1 MENKIKSKS
10 KVKMVWSISLIILI
24 LQFLIEHFWGLQLLI
39 LSLNANF
46 IRLILIFN
54 LLVSPIYFFNYNKYK
69 LLKKIYG
76 ILSVICSIFI
86 IYLYMFMLSGNK
98 YFYFQTPYKS
108 NSRNLIVEETSWLL
122 SGDSNFYER
131 KYGLFIKSLN
141 QSISTDDGFRPF
153 STDQYEIK
161 WLDENRV
168 QVDYE
173 YGSMNIWKTD
183 IISFN

>member
-1 MENKIKSKS
+1 MENKIKIKS
-10 KVKMVWSISLIILI
+10 KFKMVWSLSLVLLI

-39 LSLNANF
+39 LGLNANF
-46 IRLILIFN
+46 IRLILSLN

-86 IYLYMFMLSGNK
+86 IFLYMLIFSTNK
-98 YFYFQTPYKS
+98 YFYFQTPYK
-108 NSRNLIVEETSWLL
+108 NSGKTLVAEETTCLM
-122 SGDSNFYER
+122 SGSSNFYEQ
-131 KYGLFIKSLN
+131 KYVIFIKPLN
-141 QSISTDDGFRPF
+141 ESISTDDVVRPF
-153 STDQYEIK
+153 SNDQYKIE

-168 QVDYE
+168 QIDYI
-173 YGSMNIWKTD
+173 YNPRGIQKSD